1 MAERPAIWAKKGGKH
16 QSITHWL
23 GLVGR
28 SLSLRSSQAF
38 TGVFLP
44 RIEPSA
50 VVAFIYMRQLQRK
63 GNLQLSLKSVHYWK
77 LMRPK

>member
-1 MAERPAIWAKKGGKH
+1 MECIMAERRAIWAKKGGKH

-50 VVAFIYMRQLQRK
+50 VVASIYASNAK
-63 GNLQLSLKSVHYWK
+63 KWKFSTESEISALSEN
-77 LMRPK
+77 